1 MAKKFLYFGVGEG
14 PIPSREGKKYIYKHS
29 SGKIC
34 LKSSAYTK
42 THSIIGKIWREAKYL
57 AVCVF
62 YGELYRFV

>member
-14 PIPSREGKKYIYKHS
+14 PISVPGGKKYIYKHS

-42 THSIIGKIWREAKYL
+42 MHSIIGKIWREAKYL

-62 YGELYRFV
+62 DSELYRFV